1 MVQSIC
7 APERRTRSAQRGIS
21 SRTKF
26 ANSAGVLAV
35 EQAMA
40 RAGQG
45 LEGDR
50 WNCRPTGARQV
61 SLIAAD

>member
-1 MVQSIC
+1 
-7 APERRTRSAQRGIS
+7 
-21 SRTKF
+21 
-26 ANSAGVLAV
+26 LAI

-61 SLIAAD
+61 SLIAAE